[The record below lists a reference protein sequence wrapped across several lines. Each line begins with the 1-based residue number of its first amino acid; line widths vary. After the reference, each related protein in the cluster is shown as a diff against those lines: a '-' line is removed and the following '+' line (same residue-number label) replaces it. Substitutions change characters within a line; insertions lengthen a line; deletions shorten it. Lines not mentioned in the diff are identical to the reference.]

1 MLYPGYG
8 DGEVEVVDQGAGYL
22 GRSRDCPKIFHRFDP
37 DLKMTVYIEDGT
49 AVKPG
54 DVAFVVEGRVQSLLQ
69 TERLM
74 LNVMQRMSGIAT
86 MTHRYV
92 KNSKDCILAFSI
104 PARQL
109 RACVCSKRGCE
120 DRWWRESSYRIVRHD
135 FAER

>member
-1 MLYPGYG
+1 MKTKERLIDELIDLAFAEDIG
-8 DGEVEVVDQGAGYL
+8 DGDHTTLCCIPDTAMGKSRLLIKEPGILAGVEIA
-22 GRSRDCPKIFHRFDP
+22 RKIFHRFDP

-74 LNVMQRMSGIAT
+74 QDNSGHA
-86 MTHRYV
+86 Y
-92 KNSKDCILAFSI
+92 
-104 PARQL
+104 AR
-109 RACVCSKRGCE
+109 KRGCE